1 MEASSFVQLNYLE
14 DKAKISRFLEEF
26 KKLDQPKYLD
36 KLKQVSQGRLAEI
49 LVELDDVKAFFND
62 DSLVSNIVSNSR
74 RYHSLFCEAVDSLVS
89 DNVVPPT
96 DLSSP
101 IDVMIAIR
109 RQRDQERVQTGQV
122 PDADNQ
128 PFPAALTR
136 R

>member
-1 MEASSFVQLNYLE
+1 MLPNNIKLPL
-14 DKAKISRFLEEF
+14 AKISRFLEEF